1 MLSLRAQPPTPR
13 PRRPHPA
20 RQNEPSPR
28 NKKEN
33 NVFDGF
39 EPFNAESAMAEAGRS
54 CMASAVNPLHLYGGK
69 QAATAFKKRCTS
81 VAKPVTAAVVTRFWS
96 LKAPKV
102 TGANR
107 RWLPELQHDQ
117 FQGSILGCTGCLQ
130 LFSAG
135 HILALGRVA
144 RQLDIARAGERQV
157 NLFALTNK
165 GISMLI
171 RQNAT
176 QVIIK
181 DGAGYIPR
189 PFRSVCWVDHG
200 TCIWTVAYT
209 VSCMHDRSTEG
220 GLFIPGN

>member
-1 MLSLRAQPPTPR
+1 MAAGA
-13 PRRPHPA
+13 PA
-20 RQNEPSPR
+20 RSVPR
-28 NKKEN
+28 
-33 NVFDGF
+33 
-39 EPFNAESAMAEAGRS
+39 
-54 CMASAVNPLHLYGGK
+54 LHIGMYWLL
-69 QAATAFKKRCTS
+69 AALFGWAYIG
-81 VAKPVTAAVVTRFWS
+81 
-96 LKAPKV
+96 L
-102 TGANR
+102 GA
-107 RWLPELQHDQ
+107 
-117 FQGSILGCTGCLQ
+117 C
-130 LFSAG
+130 
-135 HILALGRVA
+135 A